1 MKDLEDNLFMIPGPV
16 KIHPR
21 VLRVMSKPSM
31 GHRTP
36 EYRAMIKEMTDLL
49 QYLFQSQNEVSLLSG
64 SGTAGLDCVMTNLLK
79 KDEKAIVVYNG
90 KFGERL
96 FELAEFY
103 GKGVPVTSDYG
114 KALDL
119 DRIAAVVEK
128 ERPKLVGVCH
138 NETSTGFTNDA
149 ERLSKIAHDNDA
161 LFVLDGIT
169 SIGGLD
175 VPCDKWGVDAA
186 IFGSQKCVAAPA
198 GLAGVCISPEAK
210 KQLHDDKS
218 YYLHLKWHLDKWM
231 QKNDTPYTS
240 AIPLF
245 LAMHQALLMLK
256 EEGLPNRIRRCA
268 RLAEACRTAAKAIG
282 LGLLAQ
288 EGYRSN
294 TVTAILYPQGIE
306 DGKFRSIMWEKHRVL
321 VAGGQS
327 VVKGKIFRI
336 GHMGICSFTDMLA
349 TWGAVEAT
357 LKELGYKFDMG
368 AGVAAVEQFI
378 E

>member
-1 MKDLEDNLFMIPGPV
+1 MDLEDNLFMLPGPV

-49 QYLFQSQNEVSLLSG
+49 HYLFQSQNEVTLLSG

-79 KDEKAIVVYNG
+79 KDEKAVVVYNG

-96 FELAEFY
+96 FELAQFY
-103 GKGVPVTSDYG
+103 GNGIEVKADYG
-114 KALDL
+114 RAPDL
-119 DRIAAVVEK
+119 DALAAVVEK

-138 NETSTGFTNDA
+138 NETSTAFTNDA
-149 ERLSKIAHDNDA
+149 ARISKIAKDNDA

-169 SIGGLD
+169 SIGGIE

-186 IFGSQKCVAAPA
+186 IFGSQKCLGAPA
-198 GLAGVCISPEAK
+198 GLAGVCISPDAK
-210 KQLHDDKS
+210 KKLHDDKS
-218 YYLHLKWHLDKWM
+218 YYLHLRWHLDKWM

-256 EEGLPNRIRRCA
+256 EEGLEKRIRRCG
-268 RLAEACRTAAKAIG
+268 RLGQACRAAAKAIG
-282 LGLLAQ
+282 LGILA
-288 EGYRSN
+288 EKGYESG
-294 TVTAILYPQGIE
+294 TVTAIKYPEGIE
-306 DGKFRSIMWEKHRVL
+306 DGKFRGTLWKKHRVL

-336 GHMGICSFTDMLA
+336 GHMGICSYNDMLA
-349 TWGAVEAT
+349 TWGAIEAT
-357 LKELGYKFDMG
+357 LKEYGYKFDMG
-368 AGVAAVEQFI
+368 AGVAAVEEFI